1 VADDVKVGGANQLA
15 ALTRRLKAA
24 GAGGLKRDLLRGL
37 REGTKPMVEAARA
50 SALENLPKHGGLNQV
65 VASSKIAVRTR
76 TSGGNPGVR
85 VVALSKHNIA
95 AMDRGRLRH
104 PTYGHE
110 PWVTQQIRPG
120 WWTDAL
126 MSEAP
131 TVRRALLAVLHE
143 TAEKVA
149 HG

>member
-1 VADDVKVGGANQLA
+1 MADDVKVNGANQLA

-24 GAGGLKRDLLRGL
+24 GEGGLKRDLLRGL
-37 REGTKPMVEAARA
+37 REGTKPMVEAARS
-50 SALENLPKHGGLNQV
+50 SALEHLPKQGGLNQE

-85 VVALSKHNIA
+85 VVGLSKHNIA

-104 PTYGHE
+104 PTFGHE
-110 PWVTQQIRPG
+110 PWVSQHIKPG

-126 MSEAP
+126 MGEAP
-131 TVRRALLAVLHE
+131 KVRQALLAVMDE
-143 TAEKVA
+143 TTRRIA